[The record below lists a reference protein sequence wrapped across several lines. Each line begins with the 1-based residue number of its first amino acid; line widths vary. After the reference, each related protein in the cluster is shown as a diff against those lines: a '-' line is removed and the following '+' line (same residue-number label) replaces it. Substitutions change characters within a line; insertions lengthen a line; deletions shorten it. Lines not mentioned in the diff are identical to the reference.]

1 LITQKKRHFF
11 HSLGVPIEFQVQN
24 HILAADVDLDGQIVH
39 VIVLVARGL
48 VLQNAQPKNEE

>member
-1 LITQKKRHFF
+1 VSLFVHL
-11 HSLGVPIEFQVQN
+11 LGVPIEFQVQN